1 MLQYTL
7 AANETE
13 RECFSGFEP
22 PLCCAWA
29 SFYLLKGSP
38 TGGNVDKGKNG
49 KGAAVGTA
57 TYYSVSY
64 LTLTAGDKGIKCPFA
79 SLE

>member
-22 PLCCAWA
+22 PSTLRMG
-29 SFYLLKGSP
+29 LLLYAKGV
-38 TGGNVDKGKNG
+38 TDRWQRREG
-49 KGAAVGTA
+49 
-57 TYYSVSY
+57 Y
-64 LTLTAGDKGIKCPFA
+64 KCKK
-79 SLE
+79 